1 MNTHVNINSMLVVR
15 QTVDPALDSEH
26 FDFAKKQIEKSGEI
40 TGKHRK
46 ALESTKNVT
55 VGPQRAC
62 AARVSQGSN
71 A

>member
-26 FDFAKKQIEKSGEI
+26 FDLAKKQIEKSG
-40 TGKHRK
+40 KS
-46 ALESTKNVT
+46 LESTKNVT
-55 VGPQRAC
+55 VGPQCAC
-62 AARVSQGSN
+62 AERVSQGSN